1 MFSLLIAVVVAFS
14 SLSTLQ
20 AAQQQLPDSSAA
32 SEVIYIELKN
42 TIQKYKT
49 SSNKVR
55 LEMEAIRI
63 ARHSASV
70 MFEESKT
77 LLEEASAAAAL
88 LPPDLK
94 LAALKKKQATEKRT
108 LANQRDKNHEN
119 KERKFRNVLR
129 LETNAKTVAVQ
140 LDEEIHTLIK
150 HEQYEK
156 AVQVS
161 TQLGKIRELLD
172 RLRRSEVYQVIA
184 ARKFCVFDY
193 VLNGFGVVSSF
204 Y

>member
-1 MFSLLIAVVVAFS
+1 MSYRVFSLLIAVVVAFS

-94 LAALKKKQATEKRT
+94 LAALKKKQAIEKRT
-108 LANQRDKNHEN
+108 LANQRDKNHEK
-119 KERKFRNVLR
+119 KERTFRNVLR

-140 LDEEIHTLIK
+140 LDEKIHTLIK
-150 HEQYEK
+150 RIIHLFK
-156 AVQVS
+156 AFFLS
-161 TQLGKIRELLD
+161 
-172 RLRRSEVYQVIA
+172 
-184 ARKFCVFDY
+184 
-193 VLNGFGVVSSF
+193 VLFTHIHCSKTDQTHI
-204 Y
+204 YICMA